1 MIKTVQRYSR
11 ALASFYHALADYKM
25 AKRYEA
31 DDIQEALET
40 LKNKAVL
47 LQNEVEKLPPSMARP
62 DLVKHIEEVLNFT
75 GTSST

>member
-1 MIKTVQRYSR
+1 MIGIIPRYSR
-11 ALASFYHALADYKM
+11 ALASFYYALADYKM

-31 DDIQEALET
+31 DDTQEALKT
-40 LKNKAVL
+40 LKNKAIL
-47 LQNEVEKLPPSMARP
+47 LQNEVEKLPPSMVRP